1 MYNRWKRE
9 GVIVS
14 QVFSLAKELVKL
26 SLSGEERD
34 PLTNLRLQKLLYYA
48 QAWSLVIRE
57 RELFS
62 EEIVAWRHGPV
73 VPVVYRALPGGI
85 GACAIPADSFTGVP
99 DLEPEDAAFMKS
111 VWEAYNPYSA
121 LKLSRMTHE
130 ELPWQKAWGGR
141 PRDGHGDDPIRIE
154 DLEDFFGKQTVPAP
168 LETYRQ
174 ELRRKEEEAAKRL
187 LVIPALDTDRLVA
200 AAKSYTPAA
209 RQFKATG
216 G

>member
-1 MYNRWKRE
+1 
-9 GVIVS
+9 VS

-26 SLSGEERD
+26 SLSGDERD

-57 RELFS
+57 SELFS
-62 EEIVAWRHGPV
+62 DEIVAWRHGPV

-85 GACAIPADSFTGVP
+85 GASAIPPDSFASVP
-99 DLEPEDAAFMKS
+99 DLEVEDAAYMKS

-130 ELPWQKAWGGR
+130 EMPWQKAWGGR

-154 DLEDFFGKQTVPAP
+154 DLEDFFGKQPVPAP
-168 LETYRQ
+168 LESYRQ
-174 ELRRKEEEAAKRL
+174 DLRKKEEEASTRVRAIPPLNADL
-187 LVIPALDTDRLVA
+187 LIA
-200 AAKSYTPAA
+200 AAKGHTPAI
-209 RQFKATG
+209 RRFKATG